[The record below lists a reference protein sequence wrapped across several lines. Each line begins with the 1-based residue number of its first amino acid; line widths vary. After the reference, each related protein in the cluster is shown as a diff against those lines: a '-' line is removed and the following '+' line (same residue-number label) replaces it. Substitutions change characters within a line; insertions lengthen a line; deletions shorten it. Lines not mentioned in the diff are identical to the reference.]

1 VDQVVEDHTGEDAL
15 LAEFGTSRDRLLGSG
30 GESEVFAL
38 DEERVLR
45 LYRSRHE
52 APEPTISQLRA
63 LYGSWAETDIG
74 VEVPLILHSGVR
86 DGRAYTVDR
95 RFSGRPFSGWLATAE
110 RTERRDSLGTFLDA
124 VSRLW
129 QLPSP
134 VPGFARLVGADAP
147 AQFGSLAELARNMLA
162 RPTQTSQAHLT
173 RDLPD
178 VARIWDRLQAELAE
192 RVVEPVLVH
201 GDICPPN
208 AYLSLGPDGP
218 VVTGIGDFSPHT
230 VHGDPMMDVTGA
242 VAFLELEPYAD
253 AGGDALWLEGLAV
266 ERFGPDTAH
275 WIDVYR
281 RFYGFYFSDA
291 GDFDPALYGWCLRQL
306 NR

>member
-1 VDQVVEDHTGEDAL
+1 MPARTAL

-63 LYGSWAETDIG
+63 LYGSWAQADIG
-74 VEVPLILHSGVR
+74 IEVPLILDSGVR
-86 DGRAYTVDR
+86 DGRAYTIDR
-95 RFSGRPFSGWLATAE
+95 RFSGRPFSGWLATGRAD
-110 RTERRDSLGTFLDA
+110 RATGCAGHVPRRGQPAAGSCPARCRG
-124 VSRLW
+124 
-129 QLPSP
+129 SP
-134 VPGFARLVGADAP
+134 GWSGGDAP
-147 AQFGSLAELARNMLA
+147 AQFGTMAELARNMLA
-162 RPTQTSQAHLT
+162 RPTQTSRPHLT

-178 VARIWDRLQAELAE
+178 VARVWDRLERDLAE

-230 VHGDPMMDVTGA
+230 VHGD
-242 VAFLELEPYAD
+242 
-253 AGGDALWLEGLAV
+253 
-266 ERFGPDTAH
+266 
-275 WIDVYR
+275 
-281 RFYGFYFSDA
+281 S
-291 GDFDPALYGWCLRQL
+291 
-306 NR
+306 